1 MATLEAKNLGSP
13 DETRQIPKGKI
24 ELVQLGGV
32 TVARAVFEPGWK
44 WSECVKPIAKT
55 ESCQA
60 GHTTYVL
67 SGRMHV
73 QMDDGTTR
81 VIGPGD
87 VAVIPPGHDAWI
99 VGNEPCVALDF
110 SGMAEYAKPQ

>member
-1 MATLEAKNLGSP
+1 MT
-13 DETRQIPKGKI
+13 
-24 ELVQLGGV
+24 
-32 TVARAVFEPGWK
+32 
-44 WSECVKPIAKT
+44 
-55 ESCQA
+55 

-81 VIGPGD
+81 VIGPGE

-110 SGMAEYAKPQ
+110 TGMADYAKPQ